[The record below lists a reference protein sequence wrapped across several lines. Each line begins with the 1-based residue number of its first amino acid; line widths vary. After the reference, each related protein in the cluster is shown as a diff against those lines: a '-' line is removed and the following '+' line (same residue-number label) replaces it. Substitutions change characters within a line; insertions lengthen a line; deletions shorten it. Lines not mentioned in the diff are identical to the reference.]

1 MRFSHFFIDRPVFAW
16 VIAILITLLGALAY
30 PTLPVAQYPEIVPPT
45 VTVVAQYPGASAQT
59 LQQQVAEPLE
69 EQINGVEGMLY
80 MSASSTGDGH
90 MSLTITFGVG
100 TDLNNATVL
109 VQNRIQTAL
118 PQLPQQVQALG
129 LTVRKASPD
138 LLLVVHLFSPDHSLD
153 QQYVANYA
161 TLHLLDPL
169 LRVNGVG
176 DITIRGARDYAMRIW
191 IDTNKAAARGLTADD
206 VVAALRAHNVDVAA
220 GTLGAPPFA
229 PGTGA
234 PAYQVSVQT
243 VGRLLTQQQFED
255 IVLKTDS
262 QNRITKLSDVAHVEL
277 GAADYTV
284 NSYLSKNTA
293 VTIPIQQQPGGNA
306 IATAKLVKAKMQQ
319 LKQDFPAGL
328 DYAIVYNPTDYV
340 QASVDEVEKTLFI
353 ALALVAVV
361 VLVFLQNWRT
371 TIIPLVAI
379 PVSLIGT
386 FAVMKAFGFSLNNLS
401 LFGLVLAIGIVVDD
415 AIVVVEN
422 VERNMAEGLSAP
434 EAAHRTMDEVGGAL
448 VAIALVL
455 IAVFVPSAFIPGIS
469 GQFYRQFAL
478 TIASAT
484 FLSLIVSLTLSPA
497 MAALILKPHAHR
509 KRSAPW
515 MRPFSAF
522 ASGFNKAFERTSRGY
537 GNLVK
542 RMVRLGVLMIAIY
555 VGLIALAGWRLV
567 ATPGGFI
574 PAQDQGTLICVLKL
588 PPGASLAR
596 TDQALHEVLDKV
608 LAVPGVMA
616 TSAYA
621 GIDSSTNAT
630 NASYGSAYVILKP
643 FDVRGKHK
651 EMATPTILANL
662 NKAVAGF
669 QGAQVRF
676 LPQPPVRG
684 IGTTGGFKIIVEDQA
699 GKGPEALARAA
710 DALVAA
716 ASKDPALSAVYSTYD
731 TKTPQLHADIDRE
744 KADTLGVPT
753 QSVLDTL
760 QTYLGS
766 TFINNFTFLN
776 RTFRVYAQA
785 DAPFRLDARNLKDLQ
800 TRSNSGVMVPLSA
813 VITTREE
820 TGPYRTVEYNV
831 YPAAEVNGN
840 PAEGRSSGEA
850 LKAMARLAQQTL
862 PQGFGYEWTELAYQQ
877 QAAGSTG
884 GLVFVLAV
892 VFAFLLLAALYE
904 SVTLP
909 LAVILIVPMCLLAA
923 FLGVNLRG
931 QDNNILTQIG
941 LIVLV
946 GLAAK
951 NAILIVEFAR
961 QAELE
966 HGQTRFEAA
975 VTSAKERLRPILM
988 TSFAFILGVAPL
1000 AFAKGAGAELR
1011 QALGTAV
1018 FFGMI
1023 GVTVFGLIFT
1033 PVFYVLFR
1041 RASEFLPKPPPI
1053 PPRVPTTRG
1062 TPEGDYSAGAA
1073 E

>member
-16 VIAILITLLGALAY
+16 VIAILIMLLGGLAY
-30 PTLPVAQYPEIVPPT
+30 PTLPIAQYPQIVPPT
-45 VTVVAQYPGASAQT
+45 VTVTAQYPGASAET
-59 LQQQVAEPLE
+59 LQDQVAEPLE
-69 EQINGVEGMLY
+69 EQINGVENMLY

-90 MSLTITFGVG
+90 MTLTITFAVG

-118 PQLPQQVQALG
+118 PQLPSQVQSLG

-138 LLLVVHLFSPDHSLD
+138 LLLVVHMFSPDGSLD

-161 TLHLLDPL
+161 TLRILDPL

-176 DITIRGARDYAMRIW
+176 DIQIRGARDYAMRIW
-191 IDTNKAAARGLTADD
+191 IDPNKAAARGLTADD
-206 VVAALRAHNVDVAA
+206 IVNALRSHNVDVAA
-220 GTLGAPPFA
+220 GTIGAPPFA
-229 PGTGA
+229 KGPP
-234 PAYQVSVQT
+234 PAFQYSVQT

-255 IVLKTDS
+255 IILKTDA
-262 QNRITKLSDVAHVEL
+262 QNRITKVSDVARVEL

-293 VTIPIQQQPGGNA
+293 VTIPVQQQPGGNA
-306 IATAKLVKAKMQQ
+306 IATAKLVKAKMQE
-319 LKQDFPAGL
+319 LKKDFPAGL

-340 QASVDEVEKTLFI
+340 QASVDEVEKTLII
-353 ALALVAVV
+353 ALVLVAIV
-361 VLVFLQNWRT
+361 VLVFLQDWRT

-386 FAVMKAFGFSLNNLS
+386 LAVMKAAGFSLNNLS

-422 VERNMAEGLSAP
+422 VERNMSEGLSP
-434 EAAHRTMDEVGGAL
+434 RDAAHRTMDEVGGAL

-455 IAVFVPSAFIPGIS
+455 VAVFVPSAFVPGIS
-469 GQFYRQFAL
+469 GQFYKQFAL

-484 FLSLIVSLTLSPA
+484 VLSLIVSLTLSPA
-497 MAALILKPHAHR
+497 MAALILKPHSHR
-509 KRSAPW
+509 KTRPKPW
-515 MRPFSAF
+515 ERPFAGFTSW
-522 ASGFNKAFERTSRGY
+522 FNKTFDRTSKGY
-537 GNLVK
+537 GRIVK
-542 RMVRLGVLMIAIY
+542 RLVRLGALMIVVY
-555 VGLIALAGWRLV
+555 VALIVLTGWRLV
-567 ATPGGFI
+567 ATPVGFI
-574 PAQDQGTLICVLKL
+574 PQQDQGTLICVVKL
-588 PPGASLAR
+588 PPGSSLGR
-596 TDQALHEVLDKV
+596 TDAVLHQVLDRV
-608 LAVPGVMA
+608 LKVPGIKA

-621 GIDSSTNAT
+621 GIDSSTSAT
-630 NASYGSAYVILKP
+630 NASYASAYVIEND
-643 FDVRGKHK
+643 FDERGKYK
-651 EMATPTILANL
+651 DQATPVILQNL
-662 NKAVAGF
+662 NKAVHDI

-684 IGTTGGFKIIVEDQA
+684 IGTTGGFKLIVEDQA

-716 ASKDPALSAVYSTYD
+716 AAKDPLLTAVYSTFD
-731 TKTPQLHADIDRE
+731 TKTPQLSADIDRE

-753 QSVLDTL
+753 QSILNTL

-776 RTFRVYAQA
+776 RTYKVYAQA
-785 DAPFRLDARNLKDLQ
+785 DNPNRQNVSDLLQLQ
-800 TRSNSGVMVPLSA
+800 TRSNSNVMTPLSA
-813 VITTREE
+813 VTDVHTL
-820 TGPYRTVEYNV
+820 TGPFRTVEYNV
-831 YPAAEVNGN
+831 YAAAEINGQPAA
-840 PAEGRSSGEA
+840 GRSSGEA
-850 LKAMARLAQQTL
+850 LQAMAKIAQRTL
-862 PQGFGYEWTELAYQQ
+862 PDGFGYEWTELAYQQ

-884 GLVFVLAV
+884 SLVFVLAV

-909 LAVILIVPMCLLAA
+909 LAVILIVPMCILAA
-923 FLGVNLRG
+923 FVGVNIRG
-931 QDNNILTQIG
+931 QDDNILTQIG

-961 QAELE
+961 QAEFE
-966 HGQTRFEAA
+966 QGQDRFQAA
-975 VTSAKERLRPILM
+975 VTAAQERLRPILM

-1018 FFGMI
+1018 FFGMV
-1023 GVTVFGLIFT
+1023 GVTVFGLLFT

-1041 RASEFLPKPPPI
+1041 RASEFLPKPKAPP
-1053 PPRVPTTRG
+1053 PKRD
-1062 TPEGDYSAGAA
+1062 EGDGDAKPAGAHG
-1073 E
+1073 

>member
-1 MRFSHFFIDRPVFAW
+1 MKFSHFFIDRPVFAW
-16 VIAILITLLGALAY
+16 VIAILIMLMGGLAY
-30 PTLPVAQYPEIVPPT
+30 PTLPIAQYPQIVPPT
-45 VTVVAQYPGASAQT
+45 VTVTAQYPGASAET
-59 LQQQVAEPLE
+59 LQDQVAEPLE
-69 EQINGVEGMLY
+69 EQINGVENMLY

-90 MSLTITFGVG
+90 MTLTITFAIG
-100 TDLNNATVL
+100 TDLNASTVL

-118 PQLPQQVQALG
+118 PQLPSQVQQLG
-129 LTVRKASPD
+129 LIVRKASPD
-138 LLLVVHLFSPDHSLD
+138 LLLVVHMYSPDGSLS

-161 TLHLLDPL
+161 TLRVLDPL
-169 LRVNGVG
+169 LRVAGVG

-191 IDTNKAAARGLTADD
+191 IDPNKAAARGLTADD
-206 VVAALRAHNVDVAA
+206 VVNELRAHNVDVAA

-229 PGTGA
+229 PGA
-234 PAYQVSVQT
+234 PPAFQYSVQT
-243 VGRLLTQQQFED
+243 VGRLLTQKQFED
-255 IVLKTDS
+255 IILKTDA
-262 QNRITKLSDVAHVEL
+262 QNRITKVSDVARVEL

-293 VTIPIQQQPGGNA
+293 VTIPVQQQPGSNA
-306 IATAKLVKAKMQQ
+306 IETAKLVKAKMQE
-319 LKQDFPAGL
+319 LKKDFPAGL

-353 ALALVAVV
+353 ALVLVAVV
-361 VLVFLQNWRT
+361 VLVFLQSWRT

-386 FAVMKAFGFSLNNLS
+386 LAVMKAFGFSLNNLS

-422 VERNMAEGLSAP
+422 VERNMSEGLGP
-434 EAAHRTMDEVGGAL
+434 QEAAHRTMDEVGGAL

-455 IAVFVPSAFIPGIS
+455 TAVFVPSAFIPGIS

-478 TIASAT
+478 TIAAAT
-484 FLSLIVSLTLSPA
+484 LLSLLVSLTLSPA
-497 MAALILKPHAHR
+497 MAALILKPHDPK
-509 KRSAPW
+509 KRPKPW
-515 MRPFSAF
+515 ERPFTGF
-522 ASGFNKAFERTSRGY
+522 ANGFNKAFAKTSKAY

-542 RMVRLGVLMIAIY
+542 RLVRLGVLMVAVY
-555 VGLIALAGWRLV
+555 VVLILLTGWRLA

-574 PAQDQGTLICVLKL
+574 PEQDQGTLITVIKM
-588 PPGASLAR
+588 PPGSSLGR
-596 TDQALHEVLDKV
+596 TDAVLHQVLNKI
-608 LAVPGVMA
+608 LAIPGVKA

-630 NASYGSAYVILKP
+630 NASYASAYVILND
-643 FDVRGKHK
+643 FAERGKHK
-651 EMATPTILANL
+651 DQSTPNIL
-662 NKAVAGF
+662 KALRKSVEGF

-676 LPQPPVRG
+676 LNQPPVRG
-684 IGTTGGFKIIVEDQA
+684 IGTTGGFKMIVEDQGGA
-699 GKGPEALARAA
+699 GPEALAKAA

-716 ASKDPALSAVYSTYD
+716 ANKDPALSGVYTTYD
-731 TKTPQLHADIDRE
+731 TKTPQIHADIDRE

-753 QSVLDTL
+753 QSILDTL

-776 RTFRVYAQA
+776 RTYKVYAQA
-785 DAPFRLDARNLKDLQ
+785 DAPERAQIDDLTQ
-800 TRSNSGVMVPLSA
+800 LQARSNSGVMTPLSA
-813 VITTREE
+813 VVNVRKD
-820 TGPYRTVEYNV
+820 TGPFRTVEYNV
-831 YPAAEVNGN
+831 YGAAEVNGN
-840 PAEGRSSGEA
+840 PGAGHSSGEA
-850 LKAMARLAQQTL
+850 LTAMARVAQRTL

-884 GLVFVLAV
+884 SLVFVLAV
-892 VFAFLLLAALYE
+892 IFAFLLLAALYE

-909 LAVILIVPMCLLAA
+909 LAVILIVPMCILAA

-931 QDNNILTQIG
+931 MDNNILTQIG

-961 QAELE
+961 QAEQE
-966 HGQTRFEAA
+966 RGEDRWAAA
-975 VTSAKERLRPILM
+975 VTAARERLRPILM

-1023 GVTVFGLIFT
+1023 GVTVFGLLFT
-1033 PVFYVLFR
+1033 PVFYVLMR
-1041 RASEFLPKPPPI
+1041 KLSTWLPQPPAI
-1053 PPRVPTTRG
+1053 PPVAPTTRG
-1062 TPEGDYSAGAA
+1062 TPEGGYGLGVA

>member
-1 MRFSHFFIDRPVFAW
+1 MRFSHFFIDRPVFAG
-16 VIAILITLLGALAY
+16 VIAVLIMLMGALAY
-30 PTLPVAQYPEIVPPT
+30 PTLPIAQYPEIVPPT
-45 VTVVAQYPGASAQT
+45 VTVSAQYPGASAET
-59 LQQQVAEPLE
+59 LQNQVAEPLE
-69 EQINGVEGMLY
+69 EQINGVENMLY

-90 MSLTITFGVG
+90 MTLTITFEVG
-100 TDLNNATVL
+100 SDLNAATVL

-118 PQLPQQVQALG
+118 PQLPSQVQALG

-169 LRVNGVG
+169 LRVEGVG

-206 VVAALRAHNVDVAA
+206 VVAALRAHNLDVAA

-229 PGTGA
+229 PGA
-234 PAYQVSVQT
+234 PPAFQYSVQT
-243 VGRLLTQQQFED
+243 VGRLQTQQQFED
-255 IVLKTDS
+255 IVLRTDA
-262 QNRITKLSDVAHVEL
+262 QNRITKLSDVARIEL

-284 NSYLSKNTA
+284 DSYLSKNTA

-306 IATAKLVKAKMQQ
+306 IKTAKLIKAKMAE
-319 LKQDFPAGL
+319 LKQAFPAGL
-328 DYAIVYNPTDYV
+328 NYAIVYNPTDYV
-340 QASVDEVEKTLFI
+340 QASVDEVVKTLFI
-353 ALALVAVV
+353 ALVLVAFV

-386 FAVMKAFGFSLNNLS
+386 LAVMKAFNFSLNNLS

-422 VERNMAEGLSAP
+422 VETNMALGLSAP

-484 FLSLIVSLTLSPA
+484 LLSLIVSLTLSPA
-497 MAALILKPHAHR
+497 MAALILQPHDKK
-509 KRSAPW
+509 KRSPAW
-515 MRPFSAF
+515 MRPFGAF
-522 ASGFNKAFERTSRGY
+522 NTRFNAGFRKTSKGY
-537 GNLVK
+537 AGLIK
-542 RMVRLGVLMIAIY
+542 RLVRLGGLMIAVYLVLI
-555 VGLIALAGWRLV
+555 GLAAWRLV
-567 ATPGGFI
+567 ATKGGFI
-574 PAQDQGTLICVLKL
+574 PQQDQGTLICVVKM
-588 PPGASLAR
+588 PPGASLGR
-596 TDQALHEVLDKV
+596 TDAVLHQVLDRV
-608 LAVPGVMA
+608 LRVPGVKA

-621 GIDSSTNAT
+621 GIDSSTGST
-630 NASYGSAYVILKP
+630 NASYASAYVIEND
-643 FDVRGKHK
+643 FAERAKHK
-651 EMATPTILANL
+651 DQATPVILKNL
-662 NKAVAGF
+662 TKAVSDI

-676 LPQPPVRG
+676 LQQPPVRG
-684 IGTTGGFKIIVEDQA
+684 LGSTGGFKMIVEDRGGA
-699 GKGPEALARAA
+699 GPEALSKAA

-716 ASKDPALSAVYSTYD
+716 AAKDPVLSNVYTTYD
-731 TKTPQLHADIDRE
+731 TKTPQIHADIDRE

-753 QSVLDTL
+753 QSILDTL

-776 RTFRVYAQA
+776 RTYKVYAQA
-785 DAPFRLDARNLKDLQ
+785 DAPFRTQAADLGQ
-800 TRSNSGVMVPLSA
+800 LEARSNTGVMTPLSA
-813 VITTREE
+813 VTHVRTQ
-820 TGPYRTVEYNV
+820 TGPFRTVEYNV
-831 YPAAEVNGN
+831 YAAAEVNGS

-850 LKAMARLAQQTL
+850 IAAMARLAQTTL
-862 PQGFGYEWTELAYQQ
+862 PTGFGYEWTELAYQQ

-884 GLVFVLAV
+884 SLVFVLAV

-909 LAVILIVPMCLLAA
+909 LAVILIVPMCILAA

-961 QAELE
+961 QAEFE
-966 HGQTRFEAA
+966 QGQTRWEAA
-975 VTSAKERLRPILM
+975 VTAGRERLRPILM

-1000 AFAKGAGAELR
+1000 AFAHGAGAELR

-1023 GVTVFGLIFT
+1023 GVTLFGLIFT

-1041 RASEFLPKPPPI
+1041 RASEFLPKPPPV
-1053 PPRVPTTRG
+1053 PPGVPTTRG
-1062 TPEGDYSAGAA
+1062 TPEGDYAAGAGR
-1073 E
+1073 

>member
-16 VIAILITLLGALAY
+16 VIAILITLMGALAY

-45 VTVVAQYPGASAQT
+45 VTVSAQYPGASAET

-69 EQINGVEGMLY
+69 EQINGVENMLY

-90 MSLTITFGVG
+90 MTLTITFGVG

-118 PQLPQQVQALG
+118 PQLPSQVQALG

-138 LLLVVHLFSPDHSLD
+138 LLLVVHLYSPDHSLD

-161 TLHLLDPL
+161 TLRLLDPL
-169 LRVNGVG
+169 LRVDGVG
-176 DITIRGARDYAMRIW
+176 DINIRGARDYAMRIW
-191 IDTNKAAARGLTADD
+191 IDTNAAAARGLTAQD
-206 VVAALRAHNVDVAA
+206 VVDALRAHNVDVAA

-229 PGTGA
+229 PGA
-234 PAYQVSVQT
+234 PPAFQYSVQT
-243 VGRLLTQQQFED
+243 VGRLLTQQQFKD
-255 IVLKTDS
+255 IILKTDA
-262 QNRITKLSDVAHVEL
+262 QNRITKVSDVARVEL

-284 NSYLSKNTA
+284 DSYLSKNTA

-306 IATAKLVKAKMQQ
+306 IKTAELVKQKMQQ
-319 LKQDFPAGL
+319 LKKDFPAGL
-328 DYAIVYNPTDYV
+328 DYAIAYNPTDYV
-340 QASVDEVEKTLFI
+340 AQSVAEVEKTLFI
-353 ALALVAVV
+353 ALGLVALV
-361 VLVFLQNWRT
+361 VLLFLQNWRS

-379 PVSLIGT
+379 PVSLVGT
-386 FAVMKAFGFSLNNLS
+386 FAVMKAFNFSLNNLS

-422 VERNMAEGLSAP
+422 VERNMAQGLSP
-434 EAAHRTMDEVGGAL
+434 GEAAHRTMDEVGGAL

-455 IAVFVPSAFIPGIS
+455 VAVFVPAAFIPGIS

-478 TIASAT
+478 TIATAT
-484 FLSLIVSLTLSPA
+484 VFSLIVSLTLSPA
-497 MAALILKPHAHR
+497 MAALILKPHTAK
-509 KRSAPW
+509 KRGPAW
-515 MRPFSAF
+515 ARPFSRF
-522 ASGFNKAFERTSRGY
+522 ATWFNRSFERTSRGY
-537 GNLVK
+537 ANLIK
-542 RMVRLGVLMIAIY
+542 RLVRMGVLMIAIY
-555 VGLIALAGWRLV
+555 LALIALAGWRLT

-574 PAQDQGTLICVLKL
+574 PQQDQGILITVVKM
-588 PPGASLAR
+588 PPGASLGR
-596 TDQALHEVLDKV
+596 TDAVLHQVLDKI
-608 LAVPGVMA
+608 LATPGVKA

-621 GIDSSTNAT
+621 GIDSSTSAT
-630 NASYGSAYVILKP
+630 NASYASAYVILNS
-643 FDVRGKHK
+643 FEERGKHK
-651 EMATPTILANL
+651 DQATPVILKNL
-662 NKAVAGF
+662 NKAVEGI
-669 QGAQVRF
+669 QGASVRF
-676 LPQPPVRG
+676 IKPPPVRG
-684 IGTTGGFKIIVEDQA
+684 IGTTGGFKMIVEDQG
-699 GKGPEALARAA
+699 GKGPEALAAAA

-716 ASKDPALSAVYSTYD
+716 AAKDPVLGNVYSTYD
-731 TKTPQLHADIDRE
+731 TKTPQIHADIDRE
-744 KADTLGVPT
+744 KADTLGVPVG
-753 QSVLDTL
+753 SILSTL

-776 RTFRVYAQA
+776 RTFKVYAQA
-785 DAPFRLDARNLKDLQ
+785 DAPDRTQVTDLGDLQ
-800 TRSNSGVMVPLSA
+800 TRSNSGVMTPLSA
-813 VITTREE
+813 VTTIRQD
-820 TGPYRTVEYNV
+820 TGPFRTVEYNV
-831 YPAAEVNGN
+831 YPSAEINGG

-850 LKAMARLAQQTL
+850 LEAMQKLAQKVL
-862 PQGFGYEWTELAYQQ
+862 PTGFGYEWTELAYQEK
-877 QAAGSTG
+877 AVGSTG
-884 GLVFVLAV
+884 SLVFVLAV

-909 LAVILIVPMCLLAA
+909 LAVILIVPMCILAA
-923 FLGVNLRG
+923 FIGVNLRG

-961 QAELE
+961 QAEFE
-966 HGQTRFEAA
+966 HGQSRFEAA
-975 VTSAKERLRPILM
+975 VTAARERLRPILM

-1000 AFAKGAGAELR
+1000 AFATGAGAELR

-1053 PPRVPTTRG
+1053 PPGVPTTRG
-1062 TPEGDYSAGAA
+1062 TPEGSYGAGAA